1 MSEEVESRIIKK
13 YPNRRL
19 YDTEE
24 SKYITLQQIRDLV
37 LAEVPFTVIDQKSE
51 EDITRSILLQ
61 IIFEQESETNP
72 LFSNDNLERFIRFY
86 NAGTHMGF
94 SEFIGQGMNFFQQ
107 QQREFGKA
115 MEGMTR
121 SNPMTFWTDMTQKN
135 IDAWR
140 QMMGL
145 GPEKDDSNKS

>member
-1 MSEEVESRIIKK
+1 MSEEVQTRIIKK

-37 LAEVPFTVIDQKSE
+37 LGEVPFIVVDQKSA

-86 NAGTHMGF
+86 NAGTHLGF
-94 SEFIGQGMNFFQQ
+94 SDFIGQGMNFFQQ
-107 QQREFGKA
+107 QQQEFGKA
-115 MEGMTR
+115 IGGITGH
-121 SNPMTFWTDMTQKN
+121 NPLSYWTDMTQKN

-145 GPEKDDSNKS
+145 GPENDDTDKN

>member
-1 MSEEVESRIIKK
+1 MSDTEEPRIIKK

-19 YDTEE
+19 YDTEK
-24 SKYITLQQIRDLV
+24 SQYVTLQQIRELV
-37 LAEVPFTVIDQKSE
+37 LGEVPFVVIDQKSN

-61 IIFEQESETNP
+61 IILEQESETNP
-72 LFSNDNLERFIRFY
+72 LFSNDNLERFIRY
-86 NAGTHMGF
+86 YDAGAHSGF
-94 SEFIGQGMNFFQQ
+94 SDYIGKSMSFFQQ

-115 MEGMTR
+115 VAGVTGH
-121 SNPMTFWTDMTQKN
+121 NPMAFWTDMTQKN

-145 GPEKDDSNKS
+145 GPEKDDSDKK

>member
-1 MSEEVESRIIKK
+1 MSEEIQPRIIKK

-24 SKYITLQQIRDLV
+24 SKYITLQQIRNLV
-37 LAEVPFTVIDQKSE
+37 LAEVTFIVVDQKSE

-61 IIFEQESETNP
+61 IILEQESETNP

-86 NAGTHMGF
+86 DAGTHMGF
-94 SEFIGQGMNFFQQ
+94 SDFIGQGMNFFQQ

-115 MEGMTR
+115 MEGLSTH
-121 SNPMTFWTDMTQKN
+121 NPMTFWTDMTQKN
-135 IDAWR
+135 IDTWR

-145 GPEKDDSNKS
+145 GPENDNSDKK

>member
-1 MSEEVESRIIKK
+1 MSEAAEPRIIKK

-19 YDTEE
+19 YDTVE

-37 LAEVPFTVIDQKSE
+37 LAEMPFIVIDQKSE

-61 IIFEQESETNP
+61 IILEQESETNP
-72 LFSNDNLERFIRFY
+72 LFSNDNLERFIRYY
-86 NAGTHMGF
+86 NTGAHQGF
-94 SEFIGQGMNFFQQ
+94 SDFIGQGMNYFQQ
-107 QQREFGKA
+107 QQQEFHKT
-115 MEGMTR
+115 MEGMT
-121 SNPMTFWTDMTQKN
+121 SHNPASFWTDMTQKN

-145 GPEKDDSNKS
+145 GPEEDDPDKH

>member
-1 MSEEVESRIIKK
+1 MTDTRIIKK

-24 SKYITLQQIRDLV
+24 SHYVTLQQVRELV
-37 LAEVPFTVIDQKSE
+37 LEEVPFIVIDQKSE

-61 IIFEQESETNP
+61 IILEQESETNP

-86 NAGTHMGF
+86 HAGTHSGF
-94 SEFIGQGMNFFQQ
+94 SDYIGNSISFFQQ

-115 MEGMTR
+115 VAGVTGH
-121 SNPMTFWTDMTQKN
+121 NPVAFWTDITQKN
-135 IDAWR
+135 IDTWR

-145 GPEKDDSNKS
+145 GPEKDDPESK

>member
-1 MSEEVESRIIKK
+1 MSEEVEPRIIKK

-37 LAEVPFTVIDQKSE
+37 LAEVPFIVIDQKSE

-94 SEFIGQGMNFFQQ
+94 SDFIGQGMNFFQQ

-115 MEGMTR
+115 MEGHNTPQSDDILDR
-121 SNPMTFWTDMTQKN
+121 YD
-135 IDAWR
+135 
-140 QMMGL
+140 
-145 GPEKDDSNKS
+145 PEKHRCLASNDGPWA